1 MTVTSSMKEVAVS
14 KLDSMTGKSRSDV
27 TTPAIIRIS
36 LFAYFLA
43 VQLEEAN
50 AKNEGLELAIADANE
65 RLEKSKKD
73 QANQVRALLEENEK
87 SKAVT
92 QSESPMMWPMCDMA
106 SYNIIE
112 LNLYLAP
119 PSYLR
124 SV

>member
-1 MTVTSSMKEVAVS
+1 MTDTSSMKEVFVS

-43 VQLEEAN
+43 AQLKEAN
-50 AKNEGLELAIADANE
+50 AKNEGLDLAIADANE
-65 RLEKSKKD
+65 RLEKSKNE
-73 QANQVRALLEENEK
+73 ANELRALLEENEK
-87 SKAVT
+87 SKAVI
-92 QSESPMMWPMCDMA
+92 QCESPMMWPMCDMA

>member
-1 MTVTSSMKEVAVS
+1 MTDTSSMAEVFVN

-43 VQLEEAN
+43 AQLKEAN
-50 AKNEGLELAIADANE
+50 AKNEGLDLAIADANE
-65 RLEKSKKD
+65 RLEKSKNE
-73 QANQVRALLEENEK
+73 ANELRALLEENEK
-87 SKAVT
+87 SKAVI
-92 QSESPMMWPMCDMA
+92 QCESPMMWPMCDMA

>member
-1 MTVTSSMKEVAVS
+1 MTDTSSMPEVFVS

-43 VQLEEAN
+43 AQLKEAN
-50 AKNEGLELAIADANE
+50 AKNEGLDLAIADANE
-65 RLEKSKKD
+65 RLEKSKNE
-73 QANQVRALLEENEK
+73 ANELRALLEENEK
-87 SKAVT
+87 SKAVI
-92 QSESPMMWPMCDMA
+92 QCESPMMWPMCDMA

>member
-1 MTVTSSMKEVAVS
+1 MTDTSSMKEVFVS

-43 VQLEEAN
+43 AQLKEAN
-50 AKNEGLELAIADANE
+50 AKNEGLDLAIADANE
-65 RLEKSKKD
+65 RLEKSK
-73 QANQVRALLEENEK
+73 QEANEVRALLEENEK
-87 SKAVT
+87 SKAVI
-92 QSESPMMWPMCDMA
+92 QCESPMMWPMCDMA

>member
-1 MTVTSSMKEVAVS
+1 MTDTSSMAEVFVN

-43 VQLEEAN
+43 AQLKEAN
-50 AKNEGLELAIADANE
+50 AKNEGLDLAIADANE
-65 RLEKSKKD
+65 RLEKSK
-73 QANQVRALLEENEK
+73 QEANEVRALLEENEK
-87 SKAVT
+87 SKAVI
-92 QSESPMMWPMCDMA
+92 QCESPMMWPMCDMA

>member
-1 MTVTSSMKEVAVS
+1 MTDTSSMPEVFVN

-43 VQLEEAN
+43 AQLKEAN
-50 AKNEGLELAIADANE
+50 AKNEGLDLAIADANE
-65 RLEKSKKD
+65 RLEKSK
-73 QANQVRALLEENEK
+73 QEANEVRALLEENEK
-87 SKAVT
+87 SKAVI
-92 QSESPMMWPMCDMA
+92 QCESPMMWPMCDMA

>member
-1 MTVTSSMKEVAVS
+1 MAEVFVN

-43 VQLEEAN
+43 AQLKEAN
-50 AKNEGLELAIADANE
+50 AKNEGLDLAIADANE
-65 RLEKSKKD
+65 RLEKSK
-73 QANQVRALLEENEK
+73 QEANEVRALLEENEK
-87 SKAVT
+87 SKAVI
-92 QSESPMMWPMCDMA
+92 QCESPMMWPMCDMA

>member
-1 MTVTSSMKEVAVS
+1 MTDTSSMKEVFVS

-43 VQLEEAN
+43 AQLKEAN
-50 AKNEGLELAIADANE
+50 AKNEGLDLAIADANE
-65 RLEKSKKD
+65 RLEKSK
-73 QANQVRALLEENEK
+73 QEANEVRALLEEYEK
-87 SKAVT
+87 SKAVI
-92 QSESPMMWPMCDMA
+92 QCESPMMWPMCDMA

>member
-1 MTVTSSMKEVAVS
+1 MTDTSSMPEVFVN

-43 VQLEEAN
+43 AQLKEAN
-50 AKNEGLELAIADANE
+50 AKNEGLDLAIADANE
-65 RLEKSKKD
+65 RSEKSK
-73 QANQVRALLEENEK
+73 QEANEVRALLEENEK
-87 SKAVT
+87 SKAVI
-92 QSESPMMWPMCDMA
+92 QCESPMMWPMCDMA